1 MAKKSSAIL
10 FDSREVAELVFKIL
24 SRDRYGLSADKIRK
38 DLPPSHRIAKDRLAA
53 LLNDLVSEGRVYRW
67 HPPKENAENPSHPI
81 YSLQP
86 LEVLVQGK
94 ILERLKDQPLPP
106 VQIKK
111 SFPASVGK
119 YLTGFLEPLVRA
131 RKVKWH
137 PPLKGKRLG
146 LEEPDPADFLGG
158 EIRRLLEKG
167 KKLGF
172 SAEAVMQAVQES
184 LEPGSSGPPRLSGE
198 ETEKI
203 LFQAMARL
211 KPAAGRGA
219 LVYIPDLRQAV
230 RESFPNKESFD
241 QALLNLAELEKVQLQ
256 SHSLPAELTQ
266 EQRQAMIDNGRG
278 SYFMAVGIRM
288 E

>member
-1 MAKKSSAIL
+1 MAKKSSALL
-10 FDSREVAELVFKIL
+10 FDSREIAELVFKIL
-24 SRDRYGLSADKIRK
+24 SRNRYGLSIDKIRK
-38 DLPPSHRIAKDRLAA
+38 DLPPSHRIAKGRLTA
-53 LLNDLVSEGRVYRW
+53 LLSDLVSEGKVHCW
-67 HPPKENAENPSHPI
+67 HPPKGKAENPPHPI

-86 LEVLVQGK
+86 LEGIIQGE
-94 ILERLKDQPLPP
+94 ILERLRDLPLAP

-111 SFPASVGK
+111 SFPAPVGK
-119 YLTGFLEPLVRA
+119 YLAGFLEPLLRA
-131 RKVKWH
+131 GKVKWH

-146 LEEPDPADFLGG
+146 LEEPDPAVFLGG
-158 EIRRLLEKG
+158 DIKKLLEKG

-172 SAEAVMQAVQES
+172 SVRAVLQAVQKS
-184 LEPGSSGPPRLSGE
+184 LGPGSSGPPLLLGE

-203 LFQAMARL
+203 IFQAMARL
-211 KPAAGRGA
+211 KPAAAQGA
-219 LVYIPDLRQAV
+219 LVYIPDLRQTV
-230 RESFPNKESFD
+230 RESFPDKDSFD
-241 QALLNLAELEKVQLQ
+241 QAVLHLAKLEKVQLQ